1 MLKVS
6 RDPRVSFPKIFL
18 RMAMSIIFRELPIG
32 FPKSD
37 EDTKIGTTL
46 YRDLLDDQTNHRL
59 SLNIRQKFI
68 LFAHYRFIISKFFG
82 NYHTSASA
90 LTHHPPTM
98 KTFYVLQH
106 VSNTFFNLKEPNY
119 LFFDS
124 VHPPICLNKCCEI
137 LSIIDRLL
145 KRDPYF
151 ENLKSIDILRV
162 IQKCAFTNIG
172 IKIFRDAD
180 FGIDSSYLCSIT
192 FWRELTPQ
200 MFWAWA
206 NQDGLLR
213 KTITKY
219 ISHKKYIQ
227 GSKLAM

>member
-1 MLKVS
+1 MQTVS
-6 RDPRVSFPKIFL
+6 RDPIVSLPKIFL
-18 RMAMSIIFRELPIG
+18 RMAMSIIFRGLPIG

-37 EDTKIGTTL
+37 EDTEIWKAL
-46 YRDLLDDQTNHRL
+46 YGNIRL

-68 LFAHYRFIISKFFG
+68 LLAHYRFIISKFFG
-82 NYHTSASA
+82 DYHPSARA

-106 VSNTFFNLKEPNY
+106 VSNTFFNLEEPNY
-119 LFFDS
+119 PFES

-137 LSIIDRLL
+137 LSIIDRIL

-151 ENLKSIDILRV
+151 ENLKSIEILRL

-172 IKIFRDAD
+172 IKIFRDAA
-180 FGIDSSYLCSIT
+180 FGFDSSYLGSIT

-213 KTITKY
+213 KMITKC
-219 ISHKKYIQ
+219 ISQKNT
-227 GSKLAM
+227 

>member
-1 MLKVS
+1 
-6 RDPRVSFPKIFL
+6 
-18 RMAMSIIFRELPIG
+18 
-32 FPKSD
+32 
-37 EDTKIGTTL
+37 
-46 YRDLLDDQTNHRL
+46 
-59 SLNIRQKFI
+59 
-68 LFAHYRFIISKFFG
+68 
-82 NYHTSASA
+82 
-90 LTHHPPTM
+90 M

-106 VSNTFFNLKEPNY
+106 VSNTFFNLEKSNY
-119 LFFDS
+119 LSES

-137 LSIIDRLL
+137 LSIIDRIL

-151 ENLKSIDILRV
+151 ENLKSIEILRL

-213 KTITKY
+213 KMITKY
-219 ISHKKYIQ
+219 ISQKKHI

>member
-1 MLKVS
+1 MQTVS
-6 RDPRVSFPKIFL
+6 RDPIVSLPKIFL

-46 YRDLLDDQTNHRL
+46 YRDLLNDQTNHRL

-68 LFAHYRFIISKFFG
+68 LLAHYRFIISKFFG

-106 VSNTFFNLKEPNY
+106 VSNTFFNLEEPIY
-119 LFFDS
+119 PFES
-124 VHPPICLNKCCEI
+124 IHPPICLNKCCEI
-137 LSIIDRLL
+137 LSMIDRIL

-151 ENLKSIDILRV
+151 ENLKSIEILRQ

-180 FGIDSSYLCSIT
+180 FGIDSSYIWSIT

-200 MFWAWA
+200 MFWVWA

-213 KTITKY
+213 KMITKY
-219 ISHKKYIQ
+219 ISQKKHI

>member
-1 MLKVS
+1 MQKVS

-18 RMAMSIIFRELPIG
+18 RMAMSIIFRGLQIG

-37 EDTKIGTTL
+37 EDTEIWTAL
-46 YRDLLDDQTNHRL
+46 YGH
-59 SLNIRQKFI
+59 IRMNLVMHKKFI
-68 LFAHYRFIISKFFG
+68 LLAHYRFIISKFFG

-106 VSNTFFNLKEPNY
+106 VSNTFFNLEEPIY
-119 LFFDS
+119 HFES
-124 VHPPICLNKCCEI
+124 IHPPICLNKCCEI
-137 LSIIDRLL
+137 LSMIDRIL
-145 KRDPYF
+145 KRDPFF
-151 ENLKSIDILRV
+151 ENLKSIEILRV

-172 IKIFRDAD
+172 MRIESDAA
-180 FGIDSSYLCSIT
+180 FGIDSSYLGSIT

-200 MFWAWA
+200 MFCAWA

-213 KTITKY
+213 KMIPKF
-219 ISHKKYIQ
+219 IAHKNHIQ
-227 GSKLAM
+227 ASKLAM